1 MHKVR
6 TKFKTKGARYSLSEY
21 YETQIDIAKTNKM
34 KFKWTLWILTVLLF
48 CERVASEKWLNI
60 SEISENAKENITS
73 TTLGDQII
81 YFDRNSMLTR
91 KDSGFSDFFLHQVAP
106 RHSATEC
113 FNHY

>member
-6 TKFKTKGARYSLSEY
+6 TKFKTKGTRYSLSEY

-81 YFDRNSMLTR
+81 NFDRNLMLQ
-91 KDSGFSDFFLHQVAP
+91 DSSEKNTEFSEKLIPLIKGCA
-106 RHSATEC
+106 
-113 FNHY
+113 